1 MGNIDRRI
9 LYLIAMLFMAVPLFF
24 TVPLPVAESIQSDNF
39 YNEIERVDQKDG
51 KGVILLCVNFSQ
63 DTRGE
68 SLPQTKAIVRH
79 LLTSGKKFAIW
90 TFNGNAA
97 PGQEM
102 TNQAAIDTALQ
113 LDKQGIHRKYG
124 EDWIN
129 LGYRVATAPVMAGV
143 SKDIQG
149 FFKKETI
156 NGQSLSTIPF
166 MRNTKTASD
175 IGLVIDVS
183 PSATYLS
190 LIPAMTGKY
199 GIPFLAAPT
208 SVMVPDTYPFLKNG
222 QIKGELR
229 GVLGAAEYES
239 LTHYRDLGTK
249 EMTSV
254 AFVDFFIIVLIVLG
268 NFSYFTSRRAGRD
281 SA

>member
-9 LYLIAMLFMAVPLFF
+9 LYLIAMLFMAAPLFF
-24 TVPLPVAESIQSDNF
+24 AVPLPVAESVQSDNF
-39 YNEIERVDQKDG
+39 YKEIERVNQKDG
-51 KGVILLCVNFSQ
+51 KGVIILCSNFSI

-68 SLPQTKAIVRH
+68 SLPQIKAIVRH
-79 LLTSGKKFAIW
+79 LLTNGRKFAIW
-90 TFNGNAA
+90 SFNGNTA
-97 PGQEM
+97 PGAEM
-102 TNQAAIDTALQ
+102 TNDAAMQMAKELES
-113 LDKQGIHRKYG
+113 QGIHRTYG
-124 EDWIN
+124 KDWVD

-143 SKDIQG
+143 SKDFQG
-149 FFKKETI
+149 FFKQEVVNHKPI
-156 NGQSLSTIPF
+156 SQVPF
-166 MRNTKTASD
+166 MSNVRTAPD

-199 GIPFLAAPT
+199 GVPLIAAPT

-222 QIKGELR
+222 QIRGELR

-239 LTHYRDLGTK
+239 LTKHRDLGTK

-254 AFVDFFIIVLIVLG
+254 AAVDGLIIILIIIG
-268 NFSYFTSRRAGRD
+268 NFSYFSSRRAGREN
-281 SA
+281 A